1 MIPKN
6 TIFKLTGKVQNY
18 AWGGTTFIP
27 NLLHIENI
35 QHKPFAE
42 YWMGAHTSAPSYINL
57 NHEAVSLKELINQH
71 PVEILGEEVF
81 QQFNELPFLF
91 KILDV
96 HDMLSIQVHPSKTEA
111 AKGFAAE
118 EAAGIPNDAANR
130 NYKDQNHKPEV
141 MVALSEFW
149 LLHGFKNNEAIENS
163 LTEIKEFNILLA
175 LFKSAGI
182 KGLYQFLMEMD
193 QSDIDNILLPLVK
206 KELRQKREGFL
217 DKNQPGWWVAKLYE
231 QTPINELNNL
241 DRGIFSIYLFNIVC
255 LQKDEAIF
263 QAAGIPHAYLE
274 GQNVELMANSDNV
287 LRGGL
292 TNKHIDVPELLKHT
306 AFQSIIP
313 KVLKGEKLL
322 HETNYPCPVPDFAIC
337 KIDLS
342 PGEVYFAAAA
352 SIEIF
357 FVIEGAI
364 IVKGQENMFFKKGD
378 AFTAFANTNY
388 HFTASGTTTIF
399 KAYVPSLI
407 SQ

>member
-18 AWGGTTFIP
+18 AWGGSTYIP
-27 NLLHIENI
+27 NLLHIENT

-42 YWMGAHTSAPSYINL
+42 YWMGAHSSAPSNVIILQENI
-57 NHEAVSLKELINQH
+57 SLKDLIHQN
-71 PVEILGEEVF
+71 PVEILGEEVY
-81 QQFNELPFLF
+81 QHFNELPFLF

-118 EAAGIPNDAANR
+118 EAAGIPINAANR

-149 LLHGFKNNEAIENS
+149 LLHGFKNIDAIENT
-163 LTEIKEFNILLA
+163 LTEIKEFNVLLA
-175 LFKSAGI
+175 LFRSASI

-193 QSDIDNILLPLVK
+193 QSDVDNILLPIVK
-206 KELRQKREGFL
+206 KELRQKREGL
-217 DKNQPGWWVAKLYE
+217 LAKSQPGWWVAKLYE

-306 AFQSIIP
+306 AFQSITP

-322 HETNYPCPVPDFAIC
+322 YETIYPCPVPDFAIC
-337 KIDLS
+337 KIDLN
-342 PGEVYFAAAA
+342 PGEVYFAEAT
-352 SIEIF
+352 SVEIF

-388 HFTASGTTTIF
+388 HFTSSGTTTIF
-399 KAYVPSLI
+399 KAYVPN
-407 SQ
+407 